1 MRPETSAPYAPS
13 PLVPVLF
20 GILNALHCGAILLD
34 ETKRILHLNDTAQ
47 PHLGT
52 VLAANRGRLCA
63 TDRGCDALFQT
74 ILDQALRCGER
85 ERAWPRQALGLKRDD
100 KGPVIARV
108 VSTGGEA
115 TELLDGAALVVLFV
129 DPEDG
134 PKVSYTLLQQVFGL
148 TRGEAR
154 LANQLLCG
162 LSLQEIA
169 DAHWLS
175 VATVRSHT
183 KAVLAKTGTHRQ
195 AELVG
200 LLARLAV
207 ISDSDAGIL
216 SDPARQRDD
225 THGSVRRTSKL
236 VVERDQNEPRASAV
250 PRLTPR

>member
-34 ETKRILHLNDTAQ
+34 ENKRIAHLNDRAQ
-47 PHLGT
+47 PHLGE
-52 VLAANRGRLCA
+52 VLSTNRGRLCA

-85 ERAWPRQALGLKRDD
+85 ERAGRRQTLGLKRDD
-100 KGPVIARV
+100 KRPVIARV

-115 TELLDGAALVVLFV
+115 ADVLDGAALVVLLV

-134 PKVSYTLLQQVFGL
+134 PKVSYALLQQVFGL

-162 LSLQEIA
+162 PSLQEIA
-169 DAHWLS
+169 ETDGLS

-183 KAVLAKTGTHRQ
+183 KAVLAKTRTHRQ
-195 AELVG
+195 AQLVG
-200 LLARLAV
+200 LLARLAM
-207 ISDSDAGIL
+207 ISETDAEWL
-216 SDPARQRDD
+216 
-225 THGSVRRTSKL
+225 
-236 VVERDQNEPRASAV
+236 
-250 PRLTPR
+250 